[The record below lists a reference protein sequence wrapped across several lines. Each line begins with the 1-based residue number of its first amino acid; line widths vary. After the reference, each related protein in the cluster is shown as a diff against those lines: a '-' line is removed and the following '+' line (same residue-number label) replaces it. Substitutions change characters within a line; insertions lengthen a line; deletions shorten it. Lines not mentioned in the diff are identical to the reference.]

1 MSFRG
6 ILQAGKPET
15 LEKWMKKA
23 LDSGIYGMKCFVR
36 TLNQDVDAVK
46 NALRET
52 WSNGPVEGHINRLK
66 TLKRQMYGRADFELL
81 RARLLPMARA
91 PGLHQICGRTHF

>member
-1 MSFRG
+1 M
-6 ILQAGKPET
+6 LQSGKPET

-23 LDSGIYGMKCFVR
+23 LDSGIYGMKRFVR

-66 TLKRQMYGRADFELL
+66 ALKRQM
-81 RARLLPMARA
+81 
-91 PGLHQICGRTHF
+91 